1 MTRTTTI
8 LSAAALLLAAAPLS
22 AQDTAR
28 AGAPRP
34 RIEGRRPDGSM
45 AARRPDR
52 ATAGRMPGTMRGNMG
67 PGPRVGGAP
76 AGMILG
82 QRERLQLT
90 DEQVRRLEALATT
103 QREALRPNEPAML
116 RARADLMEAMQRDN
130 IEGARTALDRLSR
143 IRNDQVIAQMRARKE
158 ARDVLTAEQRT
169 RLDDMRAGAM
179 RGMRPVAGPG
189 RAFRNGAVRER
200 ARMRAPA
207 RPRPNRPP
215 TQF

>member
-8 LSAAALLLAAAPLS
+8 LSAAALLFAAMPLA

-34 RIEGRRPDGSM
+34 RAEGRRSDAP
-45 AARRPDR
+45 RP
-52 ATAGRMPGTMRGNMG
+52 GRDAMPRTMRGDMG
-67 PGPRVGGAP
+67 PGPRAGGAP
-76 AGMILG
+76 ARMLLG

-90 DEQVRRLEALATT
+90 DEQVRRLEALDAT

-116 RARADLMEAMQRDN
+116 RVRADLMEAMQRDN

-158 ARDVLTAEQRT
+158 SRDVLTAEQRA
-169 RLDDMRAGAM
+169 RLDDGRAGAM
-179 RGMRPVAGPG
+179 RRMRPAEGPG
-189 RAFRNGAVRER
+189 RRFRDGAVRER
-200 ARMRAPA
+200 ARMRAPRRVA
-207 RPRPNRPP
+207 PSRQPM
-215 TQF
+215 QF

>member
-8 LSAAALLLAAAPLS
+8 LSAAALLLAAAPIS

-34 RIEGRRPDGSM
+34 RAETRRPDGP
-45 AARRPDR
+45 R
-52 ATAGRMPGTMRGNMG
+52 AGRAPGRMRGDMGPGVMRGEMG

-103 QREALRPNEPAML
+103 QREALRPNEPAAM

-130 IEGARTALDRLSR
+130 IEGARTALDRISR
-143 IRNDQVIAQMRARKE
+143 LRNDQVIAQMRARKE

-169 RLDDMRAGAM
+169 RLDDTRGGAM
-179 RGMRPVAGPG
+179 RRMRPAAGPG
-189 RAFRNGAVRER
+189 RGFRDGAVRER
-200 ARMRAPA
+200 ARMRTPA
-207 RPRPNRPP
+207 RPRSNRRPM
-215 TQF
+215 QF

>member
-8 LSAAALLLAAAPLS
+8 LSAAALLLAAVPLA
-22 AQDTAR
+22 AQDTTRAR
-28 AGAPRP
+28 APRP
-34 RIEGRRPDGSM
+34 RME
-45 AARRPDR
+45 
-52 ATAGRMPGTMRGNMG
+52 AGRPAGPGMMRGDMG
-67 PGPRVGGAP
+67 PGPRAGGPP
-76 AGMILG
+76 ARMILG

-90 DEQVRRLEALATT
+90 EEQVRRLEALAAT

-116 RARADLMEAMQRDN
+116 RVRADLMEAMQRDN

-179 RGMRPVAGPG
+179 RQMRPAAGPG
-189 RAFRNGAVRER
+189 RGMRER
-200 ARMRAPA
+200 APRGGALRGRELAPR

-215 TQF
+215 SEF